1 MFYFQAIGQRNFVE
15 SEIENRENKKKAIQ
29 AQINEK
35 MAELDRFN
43 KQYESLVQLDVEQST
58 LIDKLSN
65 NES

>member
-1 MFYFQAIGQRNFVE
+1 VE

-58 LIDKLSN
+58 LIEKLSN